1 MPTLWID
8 TLPNATVAIG
18 TPQKVSL
25 MTGISVADARLQK
38 MTLLR
43 TIIGLDVARITH
55 DSGEG
60 SEQVFMG
67 ICVVTEPAF
76 TAGVASMP
84 DPFVMTDYP
93 TQPWVWR
100 AAYRTYG
107 FAADQ
112 PAVFNQRIDLDIRAK
127 RKLDNGLCCLLIN
140 NTAFEGTSTVITVS
154 GIIRQLW
161 LMT

>member
-1 MPTLWID
+1 
-8 TLPNATVAIG
+8 
-18 TPQKVSL
+18 
-25 MTGISVADARLQK
+25 MTGMTFPQTRRDR

-43 TIIGLDVARITH
+43 TIIGLDVARLTH

-60 SEQVFMG
+60 SEQVFFG
-67 ICVVTEPAF
+67 IAIATQEAF
-76 TAGVASMP
+76 DAGAASLP
-84 DPFVMTDYP
+84 SPFVMTEFP
-93 TQPWVWR
+93 RLPWVWR

-127 RKLDNGLCCLLIN
+127 RKLENGQAYLN
-140 NTAFEGTSTVITVS
+140 VVNTTFEGSSSVVTVS

-161 LMT
+161 LTG